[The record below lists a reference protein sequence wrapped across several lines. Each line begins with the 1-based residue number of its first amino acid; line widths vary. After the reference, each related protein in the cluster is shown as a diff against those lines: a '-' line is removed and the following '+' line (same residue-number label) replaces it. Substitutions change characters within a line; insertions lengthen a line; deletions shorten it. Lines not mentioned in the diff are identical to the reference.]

1 MYNSYC
7 VHYSRSPYNLC
18 SLMLSRTHSSIKP
31 TLIVQI
37 LKIILLQQCKQ
48 MNSDSNIYFA
58 VT

>member
-1 MYNSYC
+1 
-7 VHYSRSPYNLC
+7 
-18 SLMLSRTHSSIKP
+18 MLSRAHSSIKS